1 MPHAIML
8 AFTQPTSSE
17 TENAYNDWY
26 SNKHIHDLVTIP
38 GVIAATRYKI
48 AQDVETLPGVVGPP
62 QGYLAIY
69 EIEGET
75 EADLEKFAAVLRE
88 ALADGTADI
97 SPNLDMS
104 KLGAS
109 LCLPLTE
116 RLERVSTSGAHAS

>member
-8 AFTQPTSSE
+8 AFTQPTSAE

-26 SNKHIHDLVTIP
+26 SNKHIHDLVTIQ

-48 AQDVETLPGVVGPP
+48 AQDVETLPGVVGPE
-62 QGYLAIY
+62 QAYLAIY
-69 EIEGET
+69 EIEGKT

-97 SPNLDMS
+97 SPSLDMA

-116 RLERVSTSGAHAS
+116 RLERVSVASSTAS

>member
-8 AFTQPTSSE
+8 AFTQPTSPESDE
-17 TENAYNDWY
+17 AFNDWY
-26 SNKHIHDLVTIP
+26 SNKHIRDLVTIP
-38 GVIAATRYKI
+38 GVIAATRYAI
-48 AQDVETLPGVVGPP
+48 AHDVETLPGVGGPE
-62 QGYLAIY
+62 QKYLAIY

-75 EADLEKFAAVLRE
+75 EADLEAFAETLRN

-97 SPNLDMS
+97 STHLDMT

-116 RLERVSTSGAHAS
+116 RLARTAQAETSHA

>member
-8 AFTQPTSSE
+8 AFTQPTSE
-17 TENAYNDWY
+17 QTEDAYNEWY

-75 EADLEKFAAVLRE
+75 EADLEKFAAVLRG

-116 RLERVSTSGAHAS
+116 RLERVDTSGAHAS

>member
-17 TENAYNDWY
+17 TETAYNDWY

-48 AQDVETLPGVVGPP
+48 AQDVETLPGVVGPE
-62 QGYLAIY
+62 QAYLAIY

-75 EADLEKFAAVLRE
+75 EADLEKFAAVLRG

-116 RLERVSTSGAHAS
+116 RLERVSVASSKTS